1 MKESCGFRV
10 PQARL
15 CVSGEVLDNLFI
27 MRPAGVTAIATL
39 FFLAA
44 AYLWAVGAVMLL
56 LPGAASMT
64 LGAPLLHGLEL
75 AGPFMFLLAGVAGAL
90 IGWGLLRLNNWA
102 RRVATVA
109 AMVGVIMLVPS
120 VSAAA
125 VDFSW
130 PLLWS
135 GLGIIVRIAAVWYL
149 WQPPVVDSFAKRR

>member
-1 MKESCGFRV
+1 M
-10 PQARL
+10 Q
-15 CVSGEVLDNLFI
+15 
-27 MRPAGVTAIATL
+27 RPAGVTIVAVL

-44 AYLWAVGAVMLL
+44 AYLFVLGALMFA
-56 LPGAASMT
+56 LPGTVSMT

-75 AGPFMFLLAGVAGAL
+75 AGPLMFLLNGAVGAL

-102 RRVATVA
+102 RRVATIA

-125 VDFSW
+125 VDFRW

-135 GLGIIVRIAAVWYL
+135 GLGIIVRVAVAWYL
-149 WQPPVVDSFAKRR
+149 WQPWVAETFEKKHAN